1 MRIFSYRRFIGSLL
15 MAGLGL
21 SASGTSLAQNLAT
34 APLAAASKPPSGG
47 LQVYAAGSLREAFTA
62 IASAYEA
69 QTGAKVN
76 LTFGAS
82 GLLRERIEKGEPAQV
97 FASADTQHPA
107 TLAASSALWQ
117 PSATFVSNGLCAL
130 TSPVVVVTPAT
141 LLGVLLDPKIRLGTS
156 TPLNDPSG
164 DYTWALFR
172 KAEALQPGAFVRLD
186 AKAIKLTGYAD
197 APKPPAGRGTYAW
210 LMSEGRADVFLTYC
224 TNALSA
230 SKEVPGLKVV
240 ALPPA
245 LQVGAAY
252 GVTAKSGDAAAAQF
266 ASYLLSVP
274 AQKVFGSFG
283 FGPP

>member
-1 MRIFSYRRFIGSLL
+1 MHVNLSGRRIGLLL
-15 MAGLGL
+15 MGGVLSFSSAAVVAQSPAGTPLPT
-21 SASGTSLAQNLAT
+21 ASG
-34 APLAAASKPPSGG
+34 ASD
-47 LQVYAAGSLREAFTA
+47 LQVYAAGSLREPLTA
-62 IASAYEA
+62 LAAAYQA
-69 QTGAKVN
+69 QTGVRIS

-107 TLAASSALWQ
+107 TLAASSAGWQ
-117 PSATFVSNGLCAL
+117 ASTVFVSNALCAL
-130 TSPVVVVTPAT
+130 TAPAVQATPAS
-141 LLGVLLDPKIRLGTS
+141 LLELLLDPAVLLGTS

-172 KAEALQPGAFVRLD
+172 KAETLQTGAFARLD
-186 AKAIKLTGYAD
+186 AKAIKLTGFAE

-210 LMSEGRADVFLTYC
+210 LMAEGRADVFLTYC

-245 LQVGAAY
+245 LQVSAAY
-252 GVTAKSGDAAAAQF
+252 GVTAKSGDASAAQF
-266 ASYLLSVP
+266 ASYLLSAP
-274 AQKVFGSFG
+274 AQTVFAGFG

>member
-1 MRIFSYRRFIGSLL
+1 MSVQLSSPGIGSLL
-15 MAGLGL
+15 MGGLL
-21 SASGTSLAQNLAT
+21 SLSSATGLAQSPT
-34 APLAAASKPPSGG
+34 ST
-47 LQVYAAGSLREAFTA
+47 LQVYAAGSLREPLTA

-69 QTGAKVN
+69 QTGLKLS

-82 GLLRERIEKGEPAQV
+82 GLLRERIEKGELAQV
-97 FASADTQHPA
+97 FASADNQHPA
-107 TLAASSALWQ
+107 TLAASRTGWQ
-117 PSATFVSNGLCAL
+117 ASTVFVSNALCAL
-130 TSPVVVVTPAT
+130 TAPAVQATPAS
-141 LLGVLLDPKIRLGTS
+141 LLDVLLDPAVRLGTS

-172 KAEALQPGAFVRLD
+172 KAEMLQTGAFARLD

-230 SKEVPGLKVV
+230 SKEVAGLKIV
-240 ALPPA
+240 ALPTG
-245 LQVGAAY
+245 LQVSAAY
-252 GVTAKSGDAAAAQF
+252 GVTARTGDAAAMQF
-266 ASYLLSVP
+266 TNYLLSVP
-274 AQKVFGSFG
+274 AQKVFASFG